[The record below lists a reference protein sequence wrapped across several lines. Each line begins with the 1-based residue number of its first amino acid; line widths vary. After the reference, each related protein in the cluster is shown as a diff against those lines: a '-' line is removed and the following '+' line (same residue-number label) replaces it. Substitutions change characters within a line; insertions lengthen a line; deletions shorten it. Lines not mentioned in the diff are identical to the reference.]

1 MKTFLC
7 LLAAVAVGALSYWHV
22 PVQSLLRLPA
32 PAASPEAPK
41 SALEAPAPA
50 VVASGQS
57 AIAAP
62 LQVPAAVPSGVGPV
76 RTVPAAPSPAAMD
89 EARRKAQLASQVAL
103 AQQAAVAKYPSLA
116 VAGSEINSRFV
127 FRYKA
132 LLAQQSAR
140 LLDPSWPMQLA
151 DECAAASAGKAKT
164 VAKR

>member
-7 LLAAVAVGALSYWHV
+7 LLAIAAVGALSYWHV
-22 PVQSLLRLPA
+22 PVQSLLHLPA

-41 SALEAPAPA
+41 SEQDAPAPA
-50 VVASGQS
+50 AVVSVQS
-57 AIAAP
+57 AISAP
-62 LQVPAAVPSGVGPV
+62 MHAPAAVPSAVAPV
-76 RTVPAAPSPAAMD
+76 RTVPTTPAPAAMGG
-89 EARRKAQLASQVAL
+89 ARQKAELASQVAQT
-103 AQQAAVAKYPSLA
+103 QQAAVAKYPSLA

-151 DECAAASAGKAKT
+151 DDCAAASAGKVKT

>member
-7 LLAAVAVGALSYWHV
+7 LLAAVALGALSYWHL
-22 PVQSLLRLPA
+22 PVQNLLRLPA
-32 PAASPEAPK
+32 PAASPQAPK
-41 SALEAPAPA
+41 SALEVPAPV
-50 VVASGQS
+50 VVASRQS
-57 AIAAP
+57 AVAASVQAPAAAP
-62 LQVPAAVPSGVGPV
+62 SAVVPA
-76 RTVPAAPSPAAMD
+76 RTVLAAPSPAAMD

-140 LLDPSWPMQLA
+140 FLDPSWPMPLA
-151 DECAAASAGKAKT
+151 DECAAASAGNAKT